1 MQVPKKTWVFLG
13 IVAVIAI
20 AIALFEWNWLRSPIA
35 NYLSVK
41 VGRPVAIAGDLRG
54 EWSFKPLLSA
64 DTVSVGN
71 AHWSSEPLMARAQ
84 RIDVRVNLLSLLSGP
99 VALPEVTLVQP
110 RVLLER
116 REDGNGNWH
125 LEGPGAVP
133 AIGRLNIE
141 DGVVQFRHPEVGT
154 DVTINVASSA
164 ASDAGATPVH
174 FSGSGKL
181 RNNPFTI
188 EGDAA
193 SLLALEH
200 QNKPYALNVSA
211 RAGSTSGRFEGT
223 IVPGQIDNVDGSLTL
238 QGRDLSQ
245 LYPTVP
251 VPFPWTPPYRVSG
264 RLKHGG
270 HLWTFHEFTG
280 KVGDSDVAGNF
291 ALDRSRAVPRVDAD
305 IVSQL
310 LNYKDLGGLVGLP
323 PGDAPAS
330 ARTAAQSKEAA
341 KRELSARVLPTRP
354 YDLEQLRAVDAK
366 VRFKGKRFMASN
378 LPLDDM
384 KMTIDL
390 QGGVLKFDPVDFGV
404 AGGHVVYTLVLDAR
418 EKLIKTR
425 ADVTARSVELK
436 QILPEIKPPKGS
448 AGKVGGRARLTGTG
462 NSVADM
468 LGSSNGEVALVSAGG
483 DASELAIV
491 LTNLD
496 LARAA
501 QLLIRGD
508 TNSPIHCIVAD
519 FVADNGKMAVRTLV
533 MDTEAEKILG
543 EGSIDFAKER
553 YDLKLNAQ
561 SKKASVLAL
570 RGPILVDGT
579 FMSPNIHPAVA
590 PIAVR
595 VGTSVA
601 LGIAATPVAALLPLI
616 DLGGATDADCEAL
629 TQDAHASIEAKA
641 TKQPRNTTRVG
652 AKSAGAKSVG
662 ANSVGANSF
671 ARGAASSSTAA
682 AE

>member
-1 MQVPKKTWVFLG
+1 MQVPKKAWIF
-13 IVAVIAI
+13 IAAAAVVAI
-20 AIALFEWNWLRSPIA
+20 AIAFFEWNWLRSPIA
-35 NYLSVK
+35 NYVSGR

-64 DTVSVGN
+64 DTVTVGN
-71 AHWSSEPLMARAQ
+71 ADWSADSLMVRAQ
-84 RIDVRVNLLSLLSGP
+84 RVEVRVDLLSLIGGP
-99 VALPEVTLVQP
+99 VTFPEVTLVQP

-116 REDGNGNWH
+116 RADGTGNWT
-125 LEGPGAVP
+125 LGGAGNVP
-133 AIGRLNIE
+133 VIGRLKID

-164 ASDAGATPVH
+164 TSESGATPVH

-193 SLLALEH
+193 SLLALEN
-200 QNKPYALNVSA
+200 QDKPYALNVSA
-211 RAGSTSGRFEGT
+211 RAGYTSGRFDGT
-223 IVPGQIDNVDGSLTL
+223 IIPARLDNVDGSLTL

-291 ALDRSRAVPRVDAD
+291 ALDRSKETPHVDAD
-305 IVSQL
+305 IVSQR
-310 LNYKDLGGLVGLP
+310 LNYKDLGGLIGLP
-323 PGDAPAS
+323 PANAPPS
-330 ARTAAQSKEAA
+330 VITAEQSKEVA
-341 KRELSARVLPTRP
+341 KRERSGRVLPTRP
-354 YDLEQLRAVDAK
+354 YDLEQLRSIDAN
-366 VRFKGKRFMASN
+366 VRLHGKRFMAST

-390 QGGVLKFDPVDFGV
+390 QSGVLKLQPLDFGI
-404 AGGHVVYTLVLDAR
+404 AGGHVVSTLVLDAR
-418 EKLIKTR
+418 EKVIKTR
-425 ADVTARSVELK
+425 GDVTVRNVELK
-436 QILPEIKPPKGS
+436 QILPQIKPPNGS
-448 AGKVGGRARLTGTG
+448 AGKVGGRARFTASG
-462 NSVADM
+462 NSIADM
-468 LGSSNGEVALVSAGG
+468 LGTSNGDLAIISSGG

-501 QLLIRGD
+501 QLLVRGD
-508 TNSPIHCIVAD
+508 ASSPIRCVVAD
-519 FVADNGKMAVRTLV
+519 FAAENGKMAARTLV

-543 EGSIDFAKER
+543 EGSVDFTNER
-553 YDLKLNAQ
+553 YDLRLNAK
-561 SKKASVLAL
+561 SKKASMLAL
-570 RGPILVDGT
+570 RGPILVDGS
-579 FMSPNIHPAVA
+579 FKSPNIHPAVA
-590 PIAVR
+590 PITAR
-595 VGTSVA
+595 VGASVA
-601 LGIAATPVAALLPLI
+601 LGVAATPVAALLPLI
-616 DLGGATDADCEAL
+616 DLGGATDADCEGL
-629 TQDAHASIEAKA
+629 MQDAHANIEAKA
-641 TKQPRNTTRVG
+641 
-652 AKSAGAKSVG
+652 AKPA
-662 ANSVGANSF
+662 GANSF
-671 ARGAASSSTAA
+671 ARGASSTTV